1 MRIRRMVQPHKTR
14 KELNVPP
21 AVRDKWDES
30 PEAKDMMAAVLKKV
44 NFDKASFIQRIETI
58 IRREKTVELIVDEAW
73 YSEAEMESELHW
85 SKNLPQRFMY
95 DMFLFLQ
102 LTGSEKT
109 SKEQNCRSSGSL
121 HEDS

>member
-1 MRIRRMVQPHKTR
+1 M
-14 KELNVPP
+14 
-21 AVRDKWDES
+21 
-30 PEAKDMMAAVLKKV
+30 
-44 NFDKASFIQRIETI
+44 
-58 IRREKTVELIVDEAW
+58 ELIVDEAW